1 MEENWARFRNA
12 FAFDQLP
19 YLGTF
24 LEGLRTVSGFF
35 SSAKDKLAEE
45 SAEWKKSL
53 KGMDPEVIRLYKD
66 LFENQKEMLNEEEEK
81 KKFDNLQNPL
91 FQLYEEIINI
101 LNGEKQA
108 RIAEV
113 NKNAEHVEIYVAAM
127 DRFSEKGADDEQ
139 KVATEKKPRKAKL
152 LPIEVWSRM
161 PTPEYAPI
169 VTPRSLFG
177 GVSMGPQKI
186 STVPTTP
193 LGGKEAKAT
202 FKELTAGAQAFQDSF
217 TSGLNAVQA
226 GIQQGIG
233 GAFHKMFGEANS
245 ILEMF
250 VQNFVT
256 SLAKMALKST
266 LLSSSAITLVI
277 EPKKLRFES

>member
-1 MEENWARFRNA
+1 LDGFIEKLEKEIAAEKEKEAKAQQEQRRL
-12 FAFDQLP
+12 FD
-19 YLGTF
+19 
-24 LEGLRTVSGFF
+24 R
-35 SSAKDKLAEE
+35 SSSPNKL
-45 SAEWKKSL
+45 SA
-53 KGMDPEVIRLYKD
+53 
-66 LFENQKEMLNEEEEK
+66 
-81 KKFDNLQNPL
+81 
-91 FQLYEEIINI
+91 
-101 LNGEKQA
+101 
-108 RIAEV
+108 
-113 NKNAEHVEIYVAAM
+113 
-127 DRFSEKGADDEQ
+127 
-139 KVATEKKPRKAKL
+139 T
-152 LPIEVWSRM
+152 
-161 PTPEYAPI
+161 TPQ
-169 VTPRSLFG
+169 SLFG